1 MFSNTGM
8 QLSIK
13 IPEDSIKMAAL
24 KAIKIM
30 REVRDAYLEEGNH
43 QFAAELVTPKSI
55 KSSPTNC
62 SPVFEPP
69 QKPKKEFKRNL
80 SWKDNISE
88 TANLCEIR
96 NISPRNQP
104 QSPKELS
111 FINEPPKDSI
121 DAQFVEG
128 FQALNIFS
136 EKITSVIKSLS
147 PKAKE
152 HFEI

>member
-1 MFSNTGM
+1 MFSNTDM

-96 NISPRNQP
+96 MISPRNQP
-104 QSPKELS
+104 QSPKELN
-111 FINEPPKDSI
+111 FINEPPKESI
-121 DAQFVEG
+121 DTKFVEG
-128 FQALNIFS
+128 FQALNILS

-152 HFEI
+152 NFEI